1 MLRAGFTTGGAHP
14 AKTGALICEPTGDV
28 ACDIVGRRDRRRI
41 GLNAPAI
48 GGCSAGRRNM
58 AKVFFPDPQRMT
70 ERGYKSVAHVPS
82 IFDSKGRYC
91 REHNRYLRERARLE
105 WHPGGGADIPR
116 GRTLGNI
123 AERLLN
129 LILWCEARGIQWRTA
144 KYDDVLRYQ
153 NEQLA
158 GKWSRTGRR
167 LSPST
172 ANQRADEAT
181 SFLRWAAERGLR
193 GPFEV
198 KTITRS
204 ARRKLKYG
212 PKTVRIGRAK
222 EDVMSLDTGSF
233 VLPTPEEVRE
243 WLEAVGRKRGR
254 AKMLAC
260 KFIMHTG
267 ARRMEVEAVTVEQ
280 WPEANI
286 IAYRRSRGLAF
297 VPMRLDATKGGRP
310 RTIKVPLEFAE
321 EVRNW
326 IDTKRRTH
334 VHRYVKLHK
343 KETKRLF
350 LSDHPAGHGRPIS
363 AQTIYRCFSE
373 VSPHPRGWSPH
384 KGRHTFACLWILH
397 ALRLDAL
404 DRGGL
409 SAMPAD
415 WVMNRGEFWL
425 KSLQRQFGHMSSD
438 TTEKYLHWLVH
449 ACGIAEMAAGWHQF
463 LDA

>member
-1 MLRAGFTTGGAHP
+1 MLRWGSLKGGAQP
-14 AKTGALICEPTGDV
+14 AKTGALYRGPADV
-28 ACDIVGRRDRRRI
+28 AWSAASRRARRRI
-41 GLNAPAI
+41 GLGAPV
-48 GGCSAGRRNM
+48 GGRSAGRRSM

-70 ERGYKSVAHVPS
+70 ERGYKSVAHVPV
-82 IFDSKGRYC
+82 IFDSNGRYC

-105 WHPGGGADIPR
+105 WHPAGGADVPR
-116 GRTLGNI
+116 GRTLSNI

-129 LILWCEARGIQWRTA
+129 FVLWCEARGMEWRAA
-144 KYDDVLRYQ
+144 KYDDVLSYQ

-158 GKWSRTGRR
+158 GKWSRTGSR
-167 LSPST
+167 LRPST
-172 ANQRADEAT
+172 VNQRADEAT
-181 SFLRWAAERGLR
+181 SFLRWAADRLLR
-193 GPFEV
+193 PPFEV
-198 KTITRS
+198 KTIVRS
-204 ARRKLKYG
+204 VGTKLKYG
-212 PKTVRIGRAK
+212 PKIVRIGRAK
-222 EDVMSLDTGSF
+222 EDAVSLDTSSF
-233 VLPTPEEVRE
+233 VLPTPEEIRE
-243 WLEAVGRKRGR
+243 WLAAVGRKRGR

-280 WPEANI
+280 WPAAKD

-297 VPMRLDATKGGRP
+297 VPMRLVATKGGRP
-310 RTIKVPLEFAE
+310 RTIKIPLDFAD

-326 IDTKRRTH
+326 IDSKRRTH
-334 VHRYVKLHK
+334 AYRYIKLHN

-373 VSPHPRGWSPH
+373 VSPRPRGWSPH

-397 ALRLDAL
+397 ALRLDAME
-404 DRGGL
+404 RGGL

-449 ACGIAEMAAGWHQF
+449 ACGITDMAAGWHQF
-463 LDA
+463 LDG